1 MKQQKMKTTLA
12 TILMTG
18 FIAFSQAPDPYN
30 ILDRVDR
37 NMLSTTKVL
46 EGQMIVYGK
55 RNTRTITFRSYAE
68 GTEKSF
74 TEYLSPARETG
85 TKMLKLKDNLW
96 IYSPAADRTI
106 QLSGHMLKQSVM
118 GSDMSYEDM
127 MEDRKMK
134 DVYDAVITGEEDVD
148 GRPCW
153 ILELNAKVIDV
164 AYERMKIWVDRQ
176 RFVPLREELYAKSGQ
191 LLKRAVFSDVRK
203 FGNRWYPTKVN
214 YKDVLKKGHGTD
226 FIITRLQLDVR
237 IDDYLFTKAALKR

>member
-1 MKQQKMKTTLA
+1 MKTTIA
-12 TILMTG
+12 ILLLTG

-46 EGQMIVYGK
+46 DGQMIVYGK

-74 TEYLSPARETG
+74 TEYLSPAREAG

-153 ILELNAKVIDV
+153 ILELNAKVPDV
-164 AYERMKIWVDRQ
+164 AYDKMKIWVDRQ
-176 RFVPLREELYAKSGQ
+176 RFVPLREELFAKSGQ
-191 LLKRAVFSDVRK
+191 MLKRATFSDVRR
-203 FGNRWYPTKVN
+203 FGSRWYPTKIN
-214 YKDVLKKGHGTD
+214 YKDVLKKGQGTD
-226 FIITRLQLDVR
+226 FIITRLQLDVK